1 MTTGTVFLHYN
12 AKKIHFMIGFMIY
25 FLIKSFL
32 CMIFREVKHA
42 LYMKKVISHR
52 KFRRII
58 YFWLNYRGMDNS
70 AIWKYRECGGIG

>member
-1 MTTGTVFLHYN
+1 MTTGTVFLRYN

-42 LYMKKVISHR
+42 LYMKKVISRR

-58 YFWLNYRGMDNS
+58 YFWLNYRGIIQLSGN
-70 AIWKYRECGGIG
+70 IGNAEE

>member
-1 MTTGTVFLHYN
+1 MTSSTVFRHTY
-12 AKKIHFMIGFMIY
+12 AKKFHFMIVFMIY

-32 CMIFREVKHA
+32 CMNFREVKHA

-58 YFWLNYRGMDNS
+58 YFWLNCSGNDNS